1 MFHRCYNL
9 ADYFLHL
16 IRYSLIFVVS
26 DRRLCHSGPIL
37 VSTDVSVEYFLNCS
51 IFSGA
56 QRPHFLFEFDYL
68 TCQQL
73 LGGQLS
79 ASLRAICPEG
89 QLPLLEQ

>member
-9 ADYFLHL
+9 VDYFLHL

-26 DRRLCHSGPIL
+26 DRRLCHFGPIL

-51 IFSGA
+51 IFSGV

-79 ASLRAICPEG
+79 ASLIAICPEG
-89 QLPLLEQ
+89 QLTLMVQ